1 MNRTIAVASQ
11 KGGVGK
17 TTTVANLASW
27 TALLGKRTLA
37 IDLDPQGSLTLCLG
51 QDGESNP
58 LGLEQVLME
67 RLPIDKAIQPT
78 FIQGLDLLPGN
89 LTTAAAERK
98 IMASL
103 REPRQL
109 RAALDLM
116 EKPYDF
122 IFIDTQPGLVG
133 LSNLALAAADSLI
146 VPLQCEFL
154 SLATLARL
162 LDTIGEIR
170 KTDNPWLQLEG
181 ILITMYDETASY
193 SQPIVRQAWDQFR
206 HELFETIIPRLPR
219 LSEATV
225 LGRPIVLYDIRSKG
239 SEAYLNLAKE
249 LLQRYV

>member
-17 TTTVANLASW
+17 TTTVANLAAW

-37 IDLDPQGSLTLCLG
+37 VDLDPQGSLTLCLG
-51 QDGESNP
+51 QDGETHAV
-58 LGLEQVLME
+58 GLEQVIVD
-67 RLPIDKAIQPT
+67 RVPVDQAIKAT

-89 LTTAAAERK
+89 ITSAAAERRVLAA
-98 IMASL
+98 I

-109 RAALDLM
+109 REALDLM
-116 EKPYDF
+116 ERPYDF
-122 IFIDTQPGLVG
+122 VFIDTPPGLVG
-133 LSNLALAAADSLI
+133 MSTLGLAAADSLI

-154 SLATLARL
+154 SLATLSRL

-170 KTDNPWLQLEG
+170 KAENPWLQLEG
-181 ILITMYDETASY
+181 ILVTMYDETASFA
-193 SQPIVRQAWDQFR
+193 QPIVRQAWEQFR
-206 HELFETIIPRLPR
+206 SELFETIIPRLPR